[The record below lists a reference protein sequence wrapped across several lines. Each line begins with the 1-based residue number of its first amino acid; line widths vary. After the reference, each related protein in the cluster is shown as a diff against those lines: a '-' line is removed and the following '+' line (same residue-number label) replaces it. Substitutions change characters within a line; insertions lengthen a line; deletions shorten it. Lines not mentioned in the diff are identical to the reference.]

1 MLYKVLTFLL
11 LFITSVVNLATYLT
25 IKKQPSEYKYLD
37 LPEEFNEIK
46 SGDTIN
52 VYQSNDTIFIRFI
65 PRNYSC
71 NNKTI
76 VTF

>member
-1 MLYKVLTFLL
+1 
-11 LFITSVVNLATYLT
+11 LT

-52 VYQSNDTIFIRFI
+52 VYQLNDTIFIRFI
-65 PRNYSC
+65 PKNYPC

-76 VTF
+76 VKI